1 MCRWCGNYQEF
12 NNYPFLTYIYIT
24 YIIVTEIINLLW
36 SDGDAAKKNCTFVFF
51 Y

>member
-1 MCRWCGNYQEF
+1 MCRRCGNSQDF

-24 YIIVTEIINLLW
+24 YIIVTEMINLLW
-36 SDGDAAKKNCTFVFF
+36 SDGDTADNICAFVLL